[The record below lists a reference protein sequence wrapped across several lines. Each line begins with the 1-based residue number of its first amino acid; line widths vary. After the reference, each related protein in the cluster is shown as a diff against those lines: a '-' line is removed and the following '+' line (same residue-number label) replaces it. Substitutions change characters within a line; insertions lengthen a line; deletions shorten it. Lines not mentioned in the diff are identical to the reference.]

1 MDFTVQNTIQ
11 PTVPTDLQNKIV
23 SSIDD
28 TATKAD
34 NEKEAKKEAYEAAMG
49 QANIFEQAKNKAY
62 ANLKYAQYQSQNGG
76 DTSALN
82 SAQSAYNSACNN
94 FADADINVE
103 VLRSSYLDSI
113 FYAGKMGTCAILANS
128 TLA

>member
-11 PTVPTDLQNKIV
+11 PIAPSSDLQNKIV
-23 SSIDD
+23 ASVDA
-28 TATKAD
+28 TAQKAD

-62 ANLKYAQYQSQNGG
+62 ANLKYAQYQSQNG
-76 DTSALN
+76 DKSVLN
-82 SAQSAYNSACNN
+82 DAQSVYNSACNN